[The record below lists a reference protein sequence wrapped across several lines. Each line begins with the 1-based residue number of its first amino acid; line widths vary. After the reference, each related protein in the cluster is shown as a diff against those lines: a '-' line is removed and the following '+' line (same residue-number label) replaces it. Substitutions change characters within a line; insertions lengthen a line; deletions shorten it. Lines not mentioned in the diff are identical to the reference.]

1 MRRSGAAPGI
11 VIAGLGV
18 LIAACQAGTGGP
30 SSSATPTAATSVSTA
45 APTPTPLPIA
55 MPRPTDIPS
64 DGSCGQGD
72 ICLGILQ
79 PAKVYRTTAFS
90 PQLTFTMP
98 EAGWENL
105 ADVGGIFQLLPIAYP
120 GDAIA
125 FFRDPTASG
134 ALGTRV
140 EDLAAWLAKNPL
152 LTVTPTKPV
161 TVGGLKGLTM
171 DITIAAG
178 ARNHPVDCPV
188 QVCVP
193 IFSGKD
199 SSKVPTWKWDWGAAG
214 LDTQRLYLVRSKE
227 GVVAIFVDSLDGTTF
242 DSLNK
247 TADKVLA
254 TLRFS

>member
-1 MRRSGAAPGI
+1 VRRLGGLLALSLLLSACAGA
-11 VIAGLGV
+11 
-18 LIAACQAGTGGP
+18 GP
-30 SSSATPTAATSVSTA
+30 TPTSRPTPTATPVATA

-55 MPRPTDIPS
+55 MPRPTDIPT
-64 DGSCGQGD
+64 DGTCAQGD

-79 PAKVYRTTAFS
+79 PGKGYRTTAFS

-105 ADVGGIFQLLPIAYP
+105 GDAGGSFQLLPIAYP

-125 FFRDPTASG
+125 FFLDPKASD

-152 LTVTPTKPV
+152 LTVTPAKAV

-178 ARNHPVDCPV
+178 AQNHPADCPV

-193 IFSGKD
+193 IFKGND
-199 SSKVPTWKWDWGAAG
+199 PSKAPTWKWDWGAAG
-214 LDTQRLYLVRSKE
+214 LDTQRLYLLTSKE

-247 TADKVLA
+247 TADRVLA
-254 TLRFS
+254 TLRFD